1 MQDNVQI
8 IILTIYVH
16 VYLVFGFSDLCII
29 FWEKNI
35 SMTRKEK
42 KIIVL
47 ATLNSLNVL
56 QGPSQ

>member
-1 MQDNVQI
+1 MQDNVQT
-8 IILTIYVH
+8 IILTFY
-16 VYLVFGFSDLCII
+16 VYLVYIGLSDLCII
-29 FWEKNI
+29 FWEKKI

>member
-8 IILTIYVH
+8 IILTIY

>member
-8 IILTIYVH
+8 IILTIYV
-16 VYLVFGFSDLCII
+16 YLVFGFSDLCII
-29 FWEKNI
+29 FEKKKI

>member
-8 IILTIYVH
+8 IILTIY

-29 FWEKNI
+29 FWEQKI

-47 ATLNSLNVL
+47 TTLNYLNVL

>member
-8 IILTIYVH
+8 IILTIY

-29 FWEKNI
+29 FWEKKKI

>member
-8 IILTIYVH
+8 IILTFY
-16 VYLVFGFSDLCII
+16 VYLVFGLSDLCII
-29 FWEKNI
+29 FWEKKI